1 MDMSG
6 GQAPF
11 YMQLREIVRY
21 KIETGEYAPCTAL
34 PSENELADTF
44 STTRQTVRNA
54 IDALVNEGLLR
65 RVAGKGV
72 YVLGKK
78 IQRDLEILQGFTQTM
93 LDRNVTPSI
102 KVVKKVVR
110 PAGEKYGLMFGIRPE
125 DDIFYVKR
133 LCYGDNE
140 PVSLEEIYIPP
151 SVTSIAP
158 DAFRGCEK
166 VIMHVR
172 EGSAAD
178 AYAKLLAI
186 TSTYQ

>member
-65 RVAGKGV
+65 RVAGKGCMFWEKRSS
-72 YVLGKK
+72 G
-78 IQRDLEILQGFTQTM
+78 IWRSFRDL
-93 LDRNVTPSI
+93 P
-102 KVVKKVVR
+102 R
-110 PAGEKYGLMFGIRPE
+110 PCWTGM
-125 DDIFYVKR
+125 
-133 LCYGDNE
+133 
-140 PVSLEEIYIPP
+140 
-151 SVTSIAP
+151 
-158 DAFRGCEK
+158 
-166 VIMHVR
+166 
-172 EGSAAD
+172 
-178 AYAKLLAI
+178 
-186 TSTYQ
+186 